1 MSQSSSFR
9 RALQNV
15 GWLLTGKGVGAVLSL
30 VYLGLATRS
39 LGLERFGQFTLILS
53 AGQAVAGFVTF
64 QSWQIVVRYGV
75 ALLGDGQQAALGRL
89 IRFCALLDL
98 GAALVGCVIAA
109 IVIALLGPHLGWSG
123 ELREEAMLFCW
134 VLLLSSRSTP
144 VGILRLHDR
153 FSIGAAADAVTPIAR
168 FAGAIVAVLSGATV
182 SGFLMAWAIAEIVTA
197 LVYWTAAILT
207 DRSVIGPLRG
217 AVGVPREHA
226 GFWHFAWTVNVN
238 STLDAGSKQLLI
250 VLVGV
255 IAGQAAAGA
264 YRLAF
269 QLSQALARLGDMFSR
284 AIFPEFTRAH
294 ESGSADRLQKLFRQ
308 ATRFTVTTGAAI
320 CVLAPILGHPIL
332 KLVGGSAFK
341 GAYPILVL
349 LSLATALDVMSVG
362 FEPML
367 LGTGRSR
374 EIFRIR
380 LTAVIALFAIAIV
393 AMLQF
398 GAIGAAVATLVSS
411 MLALGGLVGSARRA
425 VRGPLPATP
434 I

>member
-53 AGQAVAGFVTF
+53 AGQAVAGFISF

-75 ALLGDGQQAALGRL
+75 ALLGEDQRQALGRL
-89 IRFCALLDL
+89 TRFCALLDVC
-98 GAALVGCVIAA
+98 AALVGCVVAA
-109 IVIALLGPHLGWSG
+109 VVIALLGPHLGWSS
-123 ELREEAMLFCW
+123 ELRHEALLFCW
-134 VLLLSSRSTP
+134 VLVLSTRSTP

-153 FSIGAAADAVTPIAR
+153 FSVGAAADAATPIAR
-168 FAGAIVAVLSGATV
+168 FVGAIAAVLSGATV
-182 SGFLMAWAIAEIVTA
+182 SGFLMAWAIAEVVTA
-197 LVYWTAAILT
+197 VVYWAAAIRT
-207 DRSVIGPLRG
+207 DRSVIGPIRG
-217 AVGVPREHA
+217 AAAVPGEYP

-238 STLDAGSKQLLI
+238 ATLDTGSKQLLI

-308 ATRFTVTTGAAI
+308 ATRFTVTTGAVI
-320 CVLAPILGHPIL
+320 CVLAPILGQPIL
-332 KLVGGSAFK
+332 KLVGGNAFK

-380 LTAVIALFAIAIV
+380 LVAVIALFAIAIV
-393 AMLQF
+393 AMTQF
-398 GAIGAAVATLVSS
+398 GAIGAAGATLVSS
-411 MLALGGLVGSARRA
+411 VLALTGLVVSARRA
-425 VRGPLPATP
+425 VRAPATATP